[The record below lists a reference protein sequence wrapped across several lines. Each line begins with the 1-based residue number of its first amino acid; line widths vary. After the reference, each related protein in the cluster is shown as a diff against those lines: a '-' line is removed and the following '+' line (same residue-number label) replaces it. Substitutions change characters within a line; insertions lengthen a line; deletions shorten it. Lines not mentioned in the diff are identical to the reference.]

1 MTTDD
6 YWEQHLNTPST
17 NTWQGLAFEHVC
29 MVHISQ
35 IRHAL
40 GLDRIAV
47 EYYSW
52 RSRSSTPKAQ
62 VDMIIERADR
72 LINLCEI
79 KYTQG
84 KYIITANED
93 LKLRNR
99 IVAFVGESKTKS
111 GVIPTWITPF
121 GLAENEYSSQ
131 VTYQVTMDD
140 LFQR

>member
-1 MTTDD
+1 M
-6 YWEQHLNTPST
+6 T

-29 MVHISQ
+29 MVHIMH

-52 RSRSSTPKAQ
+52 HSNGATRVQ
-62 VDMIIERADR
+62 VDMIIERDDH

-79 KYTQG
+79 KYTHG
-84 KYIITANED
+84 EYTITASED

-99 IVAFVGESKTKS
+99 ISTFTRESKNRS

-121 GLAENEYSSQ
+121 GLAQNEYAIQ
-131 VTYQVTMDD
+131 VIYQVTIDD
-140 LFQR
+140 LFQG